1 MNVALPAYFPRQ
13 FAARARAGEPLAR
26 HTSWHVGG
34 PAEVFFEPRDA
45 SDLVALLTALPAEV
59 AVTFIGLGS
68 NVLVRDRGIRG
79 VVVCTHGGLDRL
91 ERVSDT
97 EVRAES
103 GVPCGRLARQCVTW
117 QLGPADFFA
126 GIPGTVGGAL
136 AMNAGAFGG
145 ETWPHV
151 IEVEVVDRHGTRRT
165 REAAEYRYGYR
176 SLIPPVPGE
185 WFLAARFRFVPQP
198 AANAA
203 SIRTLLDRR
212 RDSQPIGAWSGGST
226 FVNPPGDHA
235 ARLIESAGLKGF
247 HIGDAS
253 VSEKHANFLV
263 NGGAATSTDLERLI
277 RHIQTVVKDVHGVAL
292 ETEVRILGDSA

>member
-1 MNVALPAYFPRQ
+1 MTAMLPGYWPQQ
-13 FAARARAGEPLAR
+13 FAARARVGEPLAR

-45 SDLVALLTALPAEV
+45 ADLVALLAALPAV
-59 AVTFIGLGS
+59 VPVTFIGLGS
-68 NVLVRDRGIRG
+68 NVLVRDGGIRG

-91 ERVSDT
+91 ERAHETD
-97 EVRAES
+97 VRAEA

-151 IEVEVVDRHGTRRT
+151 RKVEVVDRQGARRI

-176 SLIPPVPGE
+176 TLTPPASAE
-185 WFLAARFRFVPQP
+185 WFLAAWFRFAPQP

-203 SIRTLLDRR
+203 SIKALLDRR

-247 HIGDAS
+247 RVGDAA
-253 VSEKHANFLV
+253 VSDKHANFLV
-263 NGGAATSTDLERLI
+263 NDGAATSADLEQLI
-277 RHIQTVVKDVHGVAL
+277 RHIQTVVKAVHGVAL
-292 ETEVRILGDSA
+292 ETEVRILGEAA